1 MDEAAGAVEGIVR
14 TEMAN
19 LDWQRDSMGVTME
32 THWRVYVGISK
43 GLNWGGKTHANCGQH
58 LSIAGAGET
67 EG

>member
-32 THWRVYVGISK
+32 TH
-43 GLNWGGKTHANCGQH
+43 
-58 LSIAGAGET
+58 
-67 EG
+67 